1 MTADI
6 YLIASQ
12 KLSPG
17 LTGLLLILLLR
28 TPEGLM
34 LLKLNQG
41 LITAFPRV
49 IVIGGIG
56 STIASELEGLP
67 IHYSI
72 PAPLI
77 PDGASCRTALSLPR
91 TRESV
96 QQGILNRAEFLSD
109 CSLAPHPLPNLGGP
123 GS

>member
-34 LLKLNQG
+34 PLKLNQG

-49 IVIGGIG
+49 IAIGGIG
-56 STIASELEGLP
+56 FTIASELG
-67 IHYSI
+67 
-72 PAPLI
+72 
-77 PDGASCRTALSLPR
+77 GASDSLVYP
-91 TRESV
+91 SPPY
-96 QQGILNRAEFLSD
+96 S
-109 CSLAPHPLPNLGGP
+109 
-123 GS
+123 

>member
-34 LLKLNQG
+34 LFKLNQG

-49 IVIGGIG
+49 IAIGGIG

-67 IHYSI
+67 IH
-72 PAPLI
+72 
-77 PDGASCRTALSLPR
+77 
-91 TRESV
+91 
-96 QQGILNRAEFLSD
+96 
-109 CSLAPHPLPNLGGP
+109 
-123 GS
+123 